1 MLLISVIGE
10 SKASPINYSLA
21 EEVGRLLAES
31 AITTVCGGLGGVM
44 EAVSKGARS
53 AGGST
58 IGILPGLNPNEA
70 NDWIEYP
77 ICTGL
82 GYARNVVVARA
93 GLAVIAIGGAYGTL
107 SEIGHAL
114 ADGKP
119 LVALNTWSLSRNK
132 IADTSMH
139 VCNTPKEAVETA
151 ISLAKSDYIQG

>member
-1 MLLISVIGE
+1 MLISVIGE

-31 AITTVCGGLGGVM
+31 EIPTVCGGLGGVM

-58 IGILPGLNPNEA
+58 IGILPGLDPKEA

-114 ADGKP
+114 A
-119 LVALNTWSLSRNK
+119 
-132 IADTSMH
+132 
-139 VCNTPKEAVETA
+139 AVSYTHLRAHET
-151 ISLAKSDYIQG
+151 